1 MDEDGGGSGFEDEM
15 APPLETALKA
25 LAAESGRNEYMQ
37 TQLLLLEVQRI
48 VGEFQAASLSQQ
60 PVPVVI
66 AGDFNSTPG
75 SSPYTLLASGYVERD
90 NVSEDDPVGI
100 IASLP
105 LVSLITFVWI
115 YYGMKEI
122 PAERVEK
129 LASHSAGVFW
139 FVLPSL
145 PMFLVFPVLL
155 RKGIHFWPSLVI
167 CCLLT
172 MVLYAGMAYLLK
184 RFGVAL

>member
-1 MDEDGGGSGFEDEM
+1 M
-15 APPLETALKA
+15 LTILK
-25 LAAESGRNEYMQ
+25 
-37 TQLLLLEVQRI
+37 LLLSAGMIYAVNEI
-48 VGEFQAASLSQQ
+48 
-60 PVPVVI
+60 VI
-66 AGDFNSTPG
+66 ARSRPFLG
-75 SSPYTLLASGYVERD
+75 SL
-90 NVSEDDPVGI
+90 

-105 LVSLITFVWI
+105 LVSLITFDWI
-115 YYGMKEI
+115 YYGMKEM

-172 MVLYAGMAYLLK
+172 MVLYAGMAYFLK

>member
-1 MDEDGGGSGFEDEM
+1 M
-15 APPLETALKA
+15 LTVIK
-25 LAAESGRNEYMQ
+25 
-37 TQLLLLEVQRI
+37 LLLSAGMIYAVNEI
-48 VGEFQAASLSQQ
+48 
-60 PVPVVI
+60 VI
-66 AGDFNSTPG
+66 ARSRPFLG
-75 SSPYTLLASGYVERD
+75 SLV
-90 NVSEDDPVGI
+90 
-100 IASLP
+100 ASLP

-115 YYGMKEI
+115 YYGMKEM

-155 RKGIHFWPSLVI
+155 RKGVHFWPSMLI

-172 MVLYAGMAYLLK
+172 MVLYAAMAYLLK
-184 RFGVAL
+184 RFGVDL

>member
-1 MDEDGGGSGFEDEM
+1 MLTVIKLLVSAGLIY
-15 APPLETALKA
+15 AV
-25 LAAESGRNEYMQ
+25 NE
-37 TQLLLLEVQRI
+37 I
-48 VGEFQAASLSQQ
+48 
-60 PVPVVI
+60 VI
-66 AGDFNSTPG
+66 ARSRPFLG
-75 SSPYTLLASGYVERD
+75 SL
-90 NVSEDDPVGI
+90 

-115 YYGMKEI
+115 YYGMKEM

-155 RKGIHFWPSLVI
+155 RKGVHFWPSLVI

-184 RFGVAL
+184 RFGVEL

>member
-1 MDEDGGGSGFEDEM
+1 M
-15 APPLETALKA
+15 LTVIK
-25 LAAESGRNEYMQ
+25 
-37 TQLLLLEVQRI
+37 LLLSAGMIYAVNEI
-48 VGEFQAASLSQQ
+48 
-60 PVPVVI
+60 VI
-66 AGDFNSTPG
+66 ARSRPFLG
-75 SSPYTLLASGYVERD
+75 SL
-90 NVSEDDPVGI
+90 

-115 YYGMKEI
+115 YYGMKEM

-145 PMFLVFPVLL
+145 PMFLAFPVLL
-155 RKGIHFWPSLVI
+155 RKGVHFWPSLLI

-172 MVLYAGMAYLLK
+172 MVLYAAMAYLLK
-184 RFGVAL
+184 RFGVDL

>member
-1 MDEDGGGSGFEDEM
+1 M
-15 APPLETALKA
+15 LTVLK
-25 LAAESGRNEYMQ
+25 
-37 TQLLLLEVQRI
+37 LLLSAGMIYAVNEI
-48 VGEFQAASLSQQ
+48 
-60 PVPVVI
+60 VI
-66 AGDFNSTPG
+66 ARSRPFLG
-75 SSPYTLLASGYVERD
+75 SL
-90 NVSEDDPVGI
+90 

-115 YYGMKEI
+115 YYGMKAV
-122 PAERVEK
+122 PAERIEK

-155 RKGIHFWPSLVI
+155 RKGIQFWPSLLI

-184 RFGVAL
+184 RFGVEL